1 MFWVLIKTKDC
12 AFQIFDRYT
21 IWELMLE
28 KVRSSSRNAEFGALP
43 LLIDDCERILLELR
57 NLVELCMDY
66 LPAKPLVTGGKK
78 VPLDKGEFFLS
89 DLVGTALCLESGIWK
104 KKEDLQG
111 VDYHVPL
118 TLDSLL
124 PAKPPSARMP
134 YGTGP
139 HAKIRRG
146 PGRPRKNPYAG
157 PPLGSAGL
165 VVRRPGPGRP
175 RKIKTDADL
184 KALVGDDSDDPE
196 FKAGFPLE
204 IKRGPGRPRGYRV
217 KRGQYRPRRPKEEIE
232 AEKAN
237 RRKRLRC
244 IKTEDKKFICK
255 FPDCKAA
262 IQMIMFPNR
271 AEFEEHFLENHL
283 TAEDRVLP
291 CLVDG
296 CEEKFALT
304 SERNKHMDAFHE
316 KTIPCNHCDKRF
328 YGAKEAEAHVTRWH
342 TDDGT
347 PRHSQTLD
355 DIDDPSCVC
364 TRCGK
369 KFTKSKAVDV
379 HEKTCDGLFVRQPK
393 FYKSKV
399 GSVYYC
405 QELECPV
412 KTAFES
418 EYRWVGRGW
427 PVRTLNLP
435 K

>member
-1 MFWVLIKTKDC
+1 MLSHEVSKL
-12 AFQIFDRYT
+12 QIFDRYT
-21 IWELMLE
+21 IWDLMLE

-57 NLVELCMDY
+57 SLVELCMDY

-78 VPLDKGEFFLS
+78 VPLDKGEFLIS

-111 VDYHVPL
+111 ADYKVPL

-157 PPLGSAGL
+157 PPLSSVSYNSGL
-165 VVRRPGPGRP
+165 VKRGPGRP

-184 KALVGDDSDDPE
+184 KALVGDDDSDPE
-196 FKAGFPLE
+196 FKTGMPLE
-204 IKRGPGRPRGYRV
+204 MKRGPGRPRGYRV

-262 IQMIMFPNR
+262 IAMIMFPNR
-271 AEFEEHFLENHL
+271 AEFEQHFLDNHL

-304 SERNKHMDAFHE
+304 SERNKHMDAVHE
-316 KTIPCNHCDKRF
+316 KTIPCNHCDKKF

-399 GSVYYC
+399 GSVFYC
-405 QELECPV
+405 QELDCPV

-418 EYRWVGRGW
+418 EYR
-427 PVRTLNLP
+427 
-435 K
+435 